1 METKNTEVLDFIKS
15 LSAYTWLKP
24 NKDLDE
30 GILERLVYEHLTEL
44 SAYGNKSF
52 EGVGVRIVRT
62 KKEYYAT
69 YNAARNVAWNATW
82 NAAWDAAR
90 DAASHAAY
98 DAARDAA
105 YYAAYN
111 AARDATY
118 NAASHAAYDATYNA
132 AHLVSGLPHNPRTSL
147 MEIWALGCAPVG
159 VNNNEFVVYVPEA
172 K

>member
-30 GILERLVYEHLTEL
+30 GILEQLVYEHLTEL

-62 KKEYYAT
+62 KKEYYAAYDAARNAVCNAT
-69 YNAARNVAWNATW
+69 YNAAQ
-82 NAAWDAAR
+82 DAAR
-90 DAASHAAY
+90 DAASHAA
-98 DAARDAA
+98 RD
-105 YYAAYN
+105 
-111 AARDATY
+111 
-118 NAASHAAYDATYNA
+118 A
-132 AHLVSGLPHNPRTSL
+132 AHLVSGLPHNPWTSL

-159 VNNNEFVVYVPEA
+159 IINNEFVVYVPEA
-172 K
+172 E